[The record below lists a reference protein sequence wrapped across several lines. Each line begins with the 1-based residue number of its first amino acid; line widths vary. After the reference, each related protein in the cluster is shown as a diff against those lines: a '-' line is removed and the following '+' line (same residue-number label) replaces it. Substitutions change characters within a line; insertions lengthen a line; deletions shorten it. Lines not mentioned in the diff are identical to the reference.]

1 MRSNTL
7 STGCRTRQMPR
18 QHDDAGGLA
27 GARADGPPPRPLDRR
42 PIAYH
47 EGGHAVAAWTFE
59 LPIDYVSIVPDER
72 SAGRLQHGPIQQP
85 TAAAAIQAVSH
96 AHLIVLYAG
105 AAAQRRFAPRSNV
118 ADGSNHDYGVA
129 GLTALGSCRDPAA
142 GHALIRWAR
151 AEAKALIAERW
162 AAVTAVA
169 DALMKRE
176 VISGEETVA
185 ICAAADAPCAATRAQ
200 VRAEVTAEFA
210 SMSPD
215 EQDASIREHQTARKR
230 ARPVTSAI
238 LGAAVLRT
246 YTLHRALLGNRP
258 IRPAD
263 FFEYVAG
270 DLISRGFDG
279 AKVDA
284 RLQALIARQERKTA
298 ATW

>member
-1 MRSNTL
+1 MMA
-7 STGCRTRQMPR
+7 CR
-18 QHDDAGGLA
+18 HDDGGGLA
-27 GARADGPPPRPLDRR
+27 AATVDAPAPRPLDRR

-47 EGGHAVAAWTFE
+47 EGGHAVAAWTFD
-59 LPIDYVSIVPDER
+59 LPIDHVSIVPDER

-85 TAAAAIQAVSH
+85 TGAAAIQALSH
-96 AHLIVLYAG
+96 AHLVVLYAG

-118 ADGSNHDYGVA
+118 AGGSNHDYGVA

-142 GHALIRWAR
+142 GNALIRWAK
-151 AEAKALIAERW
+151 AEARALIAERW

-169 DALMKRE
+169 DALMERE
-176 VISGEETVA
+176 VISGDEAVA
-185 ICAAADAPCAATRAQ
+185 MCAAADAPCAATRAQ
-200 VRAEVTAEFA
+200 VRAEVQAEFA
-210 SMSPD
+210 SMSPE
-215 EQDASIREHQTARKR
+215 EQDASIREHRIAGKR
-230 ARPVTSAI
+230 ARPVTSAT
-238 LGAAVLRT
+238 LGAALLRT

-258 IRPAD
+258 IRPGD

-284 RLQALIARQERKTA
+284 RLKALIARQEKKTA